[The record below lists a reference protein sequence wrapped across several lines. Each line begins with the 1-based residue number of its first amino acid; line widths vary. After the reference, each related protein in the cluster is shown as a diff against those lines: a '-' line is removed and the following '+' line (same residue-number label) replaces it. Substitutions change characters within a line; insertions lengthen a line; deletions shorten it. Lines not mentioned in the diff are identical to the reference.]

1 MFVEITRIFC
11 NFALTMVKIDQAAAI
26 SRIKFILKKMGLTQS
41 SFARKLSMDPA
52 NMSKHLNGKL
62 PISAGLLN
70 RIAADLGVS
79 KQWLVDGSGLPF
91 AKNDDVPT
99 IDSDEMV
106 VVGDHRNGSATPV
119 YDIDV
124 TAGCLEL
131 SREFTNDRI
140 IGYVDLPEVRP
151 GAMLVRVYG
160 DSMMPTIHDGAFIAI
175 RRITDPSC
183 IFWGQIYVVVLDDF
197 RVVKH
202 VRRHA
207 DPSMVILRSDNPLYD
222 DMEVS
227 RSKIRGLY
235 LVETILN
242 FKIQC

>member
-1 MFVEITRIFC
+1 MG
-11 NFALTMVKIDQAAAI
+11 KIDQAAAI
-26 SRIKFILKKMGLTQS
+26 SRIKFILKKTGLTQS

-91 AKNDDVPT
+91 AKGEGVTT

-106 VVGDHRNGSATPV
+106 VAAERHKVSATPV

-131 SREFTNDRI
+131 GREFTNDRV

-151 GAMLVRVYG
+151 GAILVRVYG
-160 DSMMPTIHDGAFIAI
+160 DSMTPTIHDGAFIAI
-175 RRITDPSC
+175 RLVSDPSC

-202 VRRHA
+202 IRRHS

-222 DMEVS
+222 DMEVP
-227 RSKIRGLY
+227 RTKIRGLY

>member
-1 MFVEITRIFC
+1 MANI
-11 NFALTMVKIDQAAAI
+11 NQAAAA
-26 SRIKFILKKMGLTQS
+26 SRIKFLIKKLGLSQS
-41 SFARKLSMDPA
+41 QFARKLAMDPA
-52 NMSKHLNGKL
+52 NISKHLTGKL
-62 PISAGLLN
+62 PISNGLLN
-70 RIAADLGVS
+70 RISADMGVS

-91 AKNDDVPT
+91 AKSGSRDVPKQ
-99 IDSDEMV
+99 IDGDLEEMIVVSDSQLEA
-106 VVGDHRNGSATPV
+106 ATPV

-124 TAGCLEL
+124 TAGCIEL

-140 IGYVDLPEVRP
+140 IGYVNIPEVRP

-160 DSMMPTIHDGAFIAI
+160 DSMQPTIQDGAFIAI

-207 DPSMVILRSDNPLYD
+207 DSQMVILRSDNPQYD
-222 DMEVS
+222 DMEVEK
-227 RSKIRGLY
+227 SKIRALY
-235 LVETILN
+235 LVESILN
-242 FKIQC
+242 IKIQC